1 MNTTPTNP
9 PPAAPPTRGAE
20 TPRRVDIDPERRR
33 QGDDFERLLRRKSG
47 ARDDE
52 RDSAG
57 STGSDKYEGSGFAG
71 FALALGSPSARGTGA
86 VAAGSVSASAEAN
99 GGATQAALQSA
110 LNTEPG
116 QAGLAGVAGEAAG
129 SWEVSVNQP
138 LGVSLELRATRTAS
152 GAQGPAGWA
161 LSIGS
166 PVLDATLLARHAPRL
181 NERLKARAVPLSHV
195 RIEDEDADK
204 G

>member
-9 PPAAPPTRGAE
+9 PAQAAPTRSTE
-20 TPRRVDIDPERRR
+20 TPRRVDNDPERRR

-52 RDSAG
+52 RDGAG
-57 STGSDKYEGSGFAG
+57 SSDSGSHEGSGFAG
-71 FALALGSPSARGTGA
+71 FALAFGSPSARGSGA
-86 VAAGSVSASAEAN
+86 VAAGAVSASAEAS

-110 LNTEPG
+110 LNAEPG
-116 QAGLAGVAGEAAG
+116 ATGLAGAAGEAAG

-138 LGVSLELRATRTAS
+138 LGVALELRATRAAGGT
-152 GAQGPAGWA
+152 QGPAGWA

-166 PVLDATLLARHAPRL
+166 PMLDATLLARHAPRL
-181 NERLKARAVPLSHV
+181 NERLKARAVTLSHV
-195 RIEDEDADK
+195 RIEEENADE